1 MALGHYIKE
10 QMVKAFEEKI
20 SRSHTIILCG
30 TQGLKAGEMD
40 ELRAEM
46 GKEKI
51 NLFLIKKTL
60 ASRAFKKTKIDDIT
74 TFLNGD
80 TFYAIGRDD
89 PIAISKIL
97 VNFARSHEALKIKGG
112 VVDKKIVD
120 VNEIKRYASIPP
132 REILIQ
138 QLISGI
144 MAPMTNLVSVLR
156 GPLHKLILTLK
167 AIEGQSKD

>member
-10 QMVKAFEEKI
+10 QMVKAFEEKV
-20 SRSHTIILCG
+20 SRSHVIIFCG

-46 GKEKI
+46 GKEKV

-60 ASRAFKKTKIDDIT
+60 AARALKKTKMDVT
-74 TFLNGD
+74 PFLNGD

-89 PIAISKIL
+89 PLAISKIL
-97 VNFARSHEALKIKGG
+97 VNFARSHGALKIKGG
-112 VVDKKIVD
+112 VIDKKIVD
-120 VNEIKRYASIPP
+120 VNEIRRYASIPS
-132 REILIQ
+132 REVLIQ
-138 QLISGI
+138 QLIFGI
-144 MAPMTNLVSVLR
+144 RAPMINLVSVLR

-167 AIEGQSKD
+167 AIEGGKK

>member
-10 QMVKAFEEKI
+10 QMVKAFEKKV
-20 SRSHTIILCG
+20 SRSHTIIFCG

-46 GKEKI
+46 GKEKV

-74 TFLNGD
+74 AFLDGD

-89 PIAISKIL
+89 PLAISKIL
-97 VNFARSHEALKIKGG
+97 VNFARKHEALKIKGG
-112 VVDKKIVD
+112 VVDKKIID
-120 VNEIKRYASIPP
+120 VNEIRRYASIPS
-132 REILIQ
+132 REVLIQ
-138 QLISGI
+138 QLIFGI
-144 MAPMTNLVSVLR
+144 RAPMTNLVSVLR
-156 GPLHKLILTLK
+156 GPLHKLILTLQ
-167 AIEGQSKD
+167 AIERGKK